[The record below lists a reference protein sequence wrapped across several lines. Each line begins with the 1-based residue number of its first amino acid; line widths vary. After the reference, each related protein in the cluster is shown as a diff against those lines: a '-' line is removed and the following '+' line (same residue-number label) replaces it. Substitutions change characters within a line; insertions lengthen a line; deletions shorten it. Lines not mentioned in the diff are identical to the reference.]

1 MSSPPAS
8 ASATPPAPPARGVSA
23 WARLRAWVTAEPEYA
38 AQPDFTRQLTR
49 AGALGLLL
57 SLLVSLTLL
66 PRSAQY
72 FPGRVMGISLAVFAV
87 ATLVAVT
94 QAVRNPERLGGLRLA
109 GVTSY
114 LLLGVYAVWGDP
126 LAPTTAYAP
135 VTTPLMIGAAA
146 FTVGFGP
153 RRGAAASILLGLAV
167 AHQRALAVG
176 VGQGAL
182 EAVMFTGTQMAGAVL
197 IQALLDESRAVIA
210 GYRSLTEMTMR
221 EKLANADLA
230 AGSYLDSLVHNHV
243 LATLLTASVASSPAE
258 HDQAAAQARRA
269 LALMNRPSPLRR
281 PQEWRDLVQAQ
292 ADRLGLT
299 LHIAVAGTPRDPA
312 SAQALLDA
320 TTAALTNVARHSGQ
334 REVHVQASF
343 TPRRSTVTVRDEGA
357 GFLPDRIS
365 SRRHGVRHGIVAR
378 IEDLGGTVAIDSRP
392 GAGTVIRMSLSKTP
406 SVLPVV
412 EFPPVVRNVLF
423 FTICLFVQAAF
434 LAIGWRFREAY
445 PWWLMPLVVLT
456 FGVGLTVLW
465 TIPATSR
472 AWIPVA
478 AAAVVVPTLALA
490 VTDDVTTGDWRLW
503 FVGFFDPVFAT
514 VAFRFSAR
522 AATLLALA
530 QFPLYVGV
538 IRLTAGSWAPAQA
551 IEATVQLV
559 LWAVVGGHLA
569 WAFSSS
575 TERTLALAAATRRRD
590 DAARL
595 AQANTEAL
603 DVRLADL
610 RTRAKGLLEHIAADA
625 GDDAGLADRARVAEA
640 GLRDRLRF
648 PALVDGETLDALGA
662 ARARGVQVSLHVDD
676 RAPSIG
682 PALRTAI
689 AAVLEAAEPGD
700 QVTVTAYPTSG
711 AARIVVANPHR
722 AVPVPRCLEVAPVL
736 RLVDHDDG
744 LLVLD
749 VVE

>member
-1 MSSPPAS
+1 
-8 ASATPPAPPARGVSA
+8 
-23 WARLRAWVTAEPEYA
+23 
-38 AQPDFTRQLTR
+38 
-49 AGALGLLL
+49 
-57 SLLVSLTLL
+57 
-66 PRSAQY
+66 
-72 FPGRVMGISLAVFAV
+72 
-87 ATLVAVT
+87 
-94 QAVRNPERLGGLRLA
+94 
-109 GVTSY
+109 
-114 LLLGVYAVWGDP
+114 
-126 LAPTTAYAP
+126 
-135 VTTPLMIGAAA
+135 
-146 FTVGFGP
+146 
-153 RRGAAASILLGLAV
+153 
-167 AHQRALAVG
+167 
-176 VGQGAL
+176 
-182 EAVMFTGTQMAGAVL
+182 
-197 IQALLDESRAVIA
+197 
-210 GYRSLTEMTMR
+210 
-221 EKLANADLA
+221 
-230 AGSYLDSLVHNHV
+230 
-243 LATLLTASVASSPAE
+243 
-258 HDQAAAQARRA
+258 
-269 LALMNRPSPLRR
+269 
-281 PQEWRDLVQAQ
+281 
-292 ADRLGLT
+292 
-299 LHIAVAGTPRDPA
+299 
-312 SAQALLDA
+312 
-320 TTAALTNVARHSGQ
+320 
-334 REVHVQASF
+334 
-343 TPRRSTVTVRDEGA
+343 VRDEGA
-357 GFLPDRIS
+357 GFIPDRIS

-575 TERTLALAAATRRRD
+575 TERTLALAAATQRRD